1 MVQQVKASLTCFI
14 ILFLLVIAT
23 TSLVS
28 VHSSNTEIHTSK
40 VVKENQAQ
48 EMKYT
53 WQRKTWMNH
62 GSHRGPG
69 KHLVN
74 PTAQN
79 PFQALE
85 FPV

>member
-1 MVQQVKASLTCFI
+1 MQQQVRASFTCFI
-14 ILFLLVIAT
+14 ILFFLLIAT
-23 TSLVS
+23 TFLVP
-28 VHSSNTEIHTSK
+28 VHSSNTEIYTSK
-40 VVKENQAQ
+40 VINENQAQ
-48 EMKYT
+48 ELQHR

-62 GSHRGPG
+62 GSHRGHR

-74 PTAQN
+74 LTAKN